1 VEQIVPD
8 SAREVV
14 LGDEL
19 ADELRSVTL
28 EEFRLTEARY
38 ETDTRLGREL
48 LYLSSNAEWTRRTT
62 EVVDVSRVSAAE
74 TRLTVD
80 VDTSYIAHEAL
91 RGVDGPLWLPLF
103 TLPGSVPDPDAPS
116 AATGAVESPIGVDIT
131 DAQGVRVAG
140 VPQAEVRRHLAAALA
155 ETLVIRLAR
164 RPADP
169 AEQPELVRYG
179 RDHQVLLAAM
189 LAQLLTRPPD
199 DARVPAPAADGPAPV
214 DDGTRL
220 GRARADL
227 HRWLATDRALLRQEQ
242 LPGAGSV
249 LASREAEVVQA
260 LRGNTFVVVPVQPG
274 PPTSFTMV
282 TPSRPLVGSR
292 RAGASAVQVRVAV
305 LAPTTHADRVIEVL
319 LPDGVRLR
327 EETSRS
333 SAAAVVDVATPAQ
346 FEQLR
351 TLLLWIFDPATGGW
365 PRKQLAELAGTKLE
379 AAVQSLQHHYDAY
392 PAAGEDGTAPVTA
405 AVLDELVALR
415 EPLTRL
421 ATIPQYVPAREPA
434 ADERERPEFWVG
446 RLAESWPRADELL
459 LTLRLR
465 RRVDRSTTSP
475 GSVRFRASAIEEFTL
490 RAQPEQ
496 AYVEVVL
503 ESRESQVLGTAAA
516 VNRITGLVLFAVS
529 ALLLFDPLESE
540 NGPAV
545 LAALLTF
552 FPAIQASR
560 LRQPDST
567 RLAGLLSMEH
577 FTAGL
582 ATAVPGLL
590 LAGILAFEPTGP
602 TVKSAAVAALLG
614 QVGCHLWIRALQRS
628 GAGRAGPIARRIGGL
643 RPPLVLRTVRSPD
656 QRRVDVL
663 RTAWCRSLTGDVL
676 LLGRSAHPYVVV
688 DDNSPDSFARLLA
701 GAQGAVQPDG
711 RLHPNGRRRLLDAI
725 GSRLDRPAR
734 DPGDELGDLPASNI
748 VGVLRG
754 MAVDRSV
761 TFLIFRDPPRHG
773 WESAE
778 DGNRAVT
785 QLNLE
790 QGQVAPMEPPDWVL
804 DAMVGFLPGDLA
816 GVGTHPLTLVARTA
830 ARSGFT
836 LLNVQLPAPPLQGEP
851 ERQWLRARIGVPYRR
866 GGSLRGLVTVLQG
879 LQELRNAGIR
889 VHLRE
894 VPPTESLDATQT
906 APEDPFDAPPG
917 TGPGG
922 APMPERRGAPV
933 TDRELLVRGL
943 PDARWRLIAVCAP
956 PYSGMVASVLTALA
970 EDDSVAALA
979 GVVSGVLNGSLAVFV
994 LCRLAPG
1001 APAGDAADREANR
1014 RLAGHPVLA
1023 GRSATVT
1030 VLRGVPWPRPEPAAP
1045 RALLRV
1051 QIHTP
1056 DRPGVLQDL
1065 LRALGRYIEWE
1076 AGRDGPAPDVPEV
1089 DVLYALTPVVDGQA
1103 ISGRMLIRLPRH
1115 PGGPAGWDAVRWA
1128 EVGRR
1133 VAQSVTGQG
1142 GTALVDAERTLR
1154 RSDDTVVSLDLIRR
1168 P

>member
-1 VEQIVPD
+1 MQPIVPD
-8 SAREVV
+8 AEREIV

-19 ADELRSVTL
+19 AHELRSVTL

-48 LYLSSNAEWTRRTT
+48 LFLMSNAEWTRRTT
-62 EVVDVSRVSAAE
+62 EVLDISRVSAAE

-80 VDTSYIAHEAL
+80 VDTGYVAHEAL

-103 TLPGSVPDPDAPS
+103 TLPSSVPDPDAAPG
-116 AATGAVESPIGVDIT
+116 AGAVESPIGVDIT

-164 RPADP
+164 RPPEPAD
-169 AEQPELVRYG
+169 QPELVRYG
-179 RDHQVLLAAM
+179 REHQVLLAAM

-199 DARVPAPAADGPAPV
+199 DARRPAAPAQEPAPV
-214 DDGTRL
+214 DDGTRI
-220 GRARADL
+220 GRARGDL
-227 HRWLATDRALLRQEQ
+227 HRWLAADRARLRLDEP
-242 LPGAGSV
+242 PGGTV
-249 LASREAEVVQA
+249 LASREAEIVQA

-282 TPSRPLVGSR
+282 TPSRPLVAASR
-292 RAGASAVQVRVAV
+292 RTGTSAVQVRVAV

-327 EETSRS
+327 EEIDRP
-333 SAAAVVDVATPAQ
+333 SALAVVDVAMPAQ

-351 TLLLWIFDPATGGW
+351 TLVLWILDPGTAGW
-365 PRKQLAELAGTKLE
+365 PRKQLAELASTKLE
-379 AAVQSLQHHYDAY
+379 SAVQGLQHHYDAY
-392 PAAGEDGTAPVTA
+392 PAEGEAGTLPVTA
-405 AVLDELVALR
+405 AVLDELVGLR
-415 EPLTRL
+415 EALNRL
-421 ATIPQYVPAREPA
+421 ATLPQFVPAREPA
-434 ADERERPEFWVG
+434 EDERQRPEFWVE
-446 RLAESWPRADELL
+446 RLAERWPRADKLL
-459 LTLRLR
+459 ITMRLR
-465 RRVDRSTTSP
+465 RRVDRSTSP
-475 GSVRFRASAIEEFTL
+475 GSVRFRSSAIEEFTL
-490 RAQPEQ
+490 RSPPDQ
-496 AYVEVVL
+496 AYVELVL
-503 ESRESQVLGTAAA
+503 ESRDSQVLGTARA
-516 VNRITGLVLFAVS
+516 VNRITGLVLLGVAS
-529 ALLLFDPLESE
+529 LLAFVHLESE

-560 LRQPDST
+560 LRQPDAT
-567 RLAGLLSMEH
+567 RLAGLLSMWH

-590 LAGILAFEPTGP
+590 LAGILAFYPDRGVT
-602 TVKSAAVAALLG
+602 KVAAFVAVLCQL
-614 QVGCHLWIRALQRS
+614 GCHLWIRTLQRS
-628 GAGRAGPIARRIGGL
+628 GAGRAGPIARRLDRL
-643 RPPLVLRTVRSPD
+643 RAPLVLRTVRSPD

-663 RTAWCRSLTGDVL
+663 RTAWCRSFTGDVL
-676 LLGRSAHPYVVV
+676 LIGRTAHPYVVV
-688 DDNSPDSFARLLA
+688 DDSAPDAFARLLA
-701 GAQGAVQPDG
+701 GSQGAVPPDP
-711 RLHPNGRRRLLDAI
+711 RLGNHGRRRLLDAL
-725 GSRLDRPAR
+725 GSRLDRPGR
-734 DPGDELGDLPASNI
+734 DPADGLPDGPAANI

-761 TFLIFRDPPRHG
+761 TFLIFRDQPRPG
-773 WESAE
+773 WETAE
-778 DGNRAVT
+778 DGDRAVT
-785 QLNLE
+785 PLQLE

-816 GVGTHPLTLVARTA
+816 GVGTHPLTLLARTA

-851 ERQWLRARIGVPYRR
+851 QRQWLRARIGVPYRR
-866 GGSLRGLVTVLQG
+866 GGSLRGLVTVLHG
-879 LQELRNAGIR
+879 LQELRHAGIR

-917 TGPGG
+917 SGPGR
-922 APMPERRGAPV
+922 ASVQERSGDPV
-933 TDRELLVRGL
+933 TDRELMVRSR
-943 PDARWRLIAVCAP
+943 PEDRWRLVAVCAP
-956 PYSGMVASVLTALA
+956 PYAGLVSSVLAALA
-970 EDDSVAALA
+970 DDESVAALA

-1001 APAGDAADREANR
+1001 VPTGEAADRDANR
-1014 RLAGHPVLA
+1014 RLAEHPVLA

-1030 VLRGVPWPRPEPAAP
+1030 VLRGVPWPRPQPTEA

-1065 LRALGRYIEWE
+1065 LRALGGHIERE
-1076 AGRDGPAPDVPEV
+1076 ADPDGPAPEVPEV

-1103 ISGRMLIRLPRH
+1103 ISGRMLVRLPRH
-1115 PGGPAGWDAVRWA
+1115 PGGPAGWDAVRWG
-1128 EVGRR
+1128 ELGRR

-1154 RSDDTVVSLDLIRR
+1154 RSDDTVVTLDLIRR
-1168 P
+1168 R

>member
-1 VEQIVPD
+1 MHPIVPEGH
-8 SAREVV
+8 REVV

-48 LYLSSNAEWTRRTT
+48 LYLMSNAEWTRRTT
-62 EVVDVSRVSAAE
+62 EVVDISRVSAAE
-74 TRLTVD
+74 TTLTVD

-103 TLPGSVPDPDAPS
+103 TLPSSVPDPDAPET
-116 AATGAVESPIGVDIT
+116 AGVVESPIGVDIT
-131 DAQGVRVAG
+131 DAEGVRVAG

-164 RPADP
+164 RPPDP
-169 AEQPELVRYG
+169 DSPPELVRYG

-199 DARVPAPAADGPAPV
+199 DTRRPEHGAAEPPPL

-227 HRWLATDRALLRQEQ
+227 HRWLSTDRGRHEE
-242 LPGAGSV
+242 PAGSV

-260 LRGNTFVVVPVQPG
+260 LRGSTFVVVPVAPG

-282 TPSRPLVGSR
+282 TPSRPLVRSR
-292 RAGASAVQVRVAV
+292 RTGASAVQVRVAV
-305 LAPTTHADRVIEVL
+305 LAPTTHADRVLEVL

-327 EETSRS
+327 EETTRP
-333 SAAAVVDVATPAQ
+333 SATAVVDVELPAQ

-351 TLLLWIFDPATGGW
+351 TLVRWILDGTTGGW
-365 PRKQLAELAGTKLE
+365 PRKQLAELASTKLE
-379 AAVQSLQHHYDAY
+379 SAVQALQHHYDAY
-392 PAAGEDGTAPVTA
+392 PAGADAATRPITR
-405 AVLDELVALR
+405 AVLDELVGVR
-415 EPLTRL
+415 EPLNRL
-421 ATIPQYVPAREPA
+421 ATLPHYVPPRPA
-434 ADERERPEFWVG
+434 AEDEQERPEFWAE
-446 RLAESWPRADELL
+446 RLAGRWPQADRQLA
-459 LTLRLR
+459 TLRLR

-490 RAQPEQ
+490 RSQPEQ
-496 AYVEVVL
+496 AYVELTL

-516 VNRITGLVLFAVS
+516 VNRITGLVLFAV
-529 ALLLFDPLESE
+529 ATLLLFDPLESE

-602 TVKSAAVAALLG
+602 TVKTAAVVAALG
-614 QVGCHLWIRALQRS
+614 QVGCHLWIRALRRS
-628 GAGRAGPIARRIGGL
+628 GSGRAGPIVRRTARY

-656 QRRVDVL
+656 QSRFDVL

-676 LLGRSAHPYVVV
+676 LLGRTAHPYVVV
-688 DDNSPDSFARLLA
+688 DDNAPDSFARLLA

-711 RLHPNGRRRLLDAI
+711 RLATNGRRRLLDAI
-725 GSRLDRPAR
+725 GSRLERPAR
-734 DPGDELGDLPASNI
+734 DPADEAEVPASNI

-773 WESAE
+773 WENAE
-778 DGNRAVT
+778 DGDRAIT
-785 QLNLE
+785 QLQLE

-804 DAMVGFLPGDLA
+804 DAMVGFLPRDLA

-851 ERQWLRARIGVPYRR
+851 GRQWLRARIGVPYRR
-866 GGSLRGLVTVLQG
+866 GGSLRGLVAVLQG

-917 TGPGG
+917 TRTGGGPVQ
-922 APMPERRGAPV
+922 ERRGEPV
-933 TDRELLVRGL
+933 TDRDLLVRGAL
-943 PDARWRLIAVCAP
+943 EARWRLIAVCAP
-956 PYSGMVASVLTALA
+956 PYSGMVSSVLTALA
-970 EDDSVAALA
+970 DDDSVAALA

-1001 APAGDAADREANR
+1001 AAIGEAADQEANR

-1030 VLRGVPWPRPEPAAP
+1030 VLRGVPWPRPEQATP

-1065 LRALGRYIEWE
+1065 LRALGRYLELE
-1076 AGRDGPAPDVPEV
+1076 AGRDGPGPDVPEV

-1103 ISGRMLIRLPRH
+1103 ISGRMLVRLPRH
-1115 PGGPAGWDAVRWA
+1115 PDGPAGWDAVRWA

-1133 VAQSVTGQG
+1133 VARSVTGQG